1 MKYKIK
7 PSKIVGEL
15 AAPPSKSHTLRA
27 LLFGLMG
34 KGRSTIENYLISP
47 DTTAM
52 VEAIKK
58 FGAEVQFIGDRIE
71 VIGVDTKLQRP
82 SDVIQSGN
90 SGLVLRLISGLS
102 ALLDCY
108 VVITGD
114 ESIRSRRPI
123 KPLLDTFTS
132 QNVFAESSRLNG
144 YAPVIIKGPMKP
156 GVMAIEGSDSQPVSA
171 LLIATSFMKG
181 PSEIYVMN
189 PGEKPWVDVTLDWLK
204 MIGSEVINCDYRHY
218 KIKGK
223 TSYPG
228 FSVSIPGDFS
238 SAAYS
243 IGASIVTK
251 GKMRVDGLSMT
262 DSQSDKNFIDVL
274 KKMGARIKW
283 IPEEYAIEVDGKGQI
298 AGKEIDIN
306 CCIDMTPLLAV
317 IGCFANTPTVIH
329 GGEIARFKE
338 SDRIASITKELR
350 KMGAN
355 IEEKEDGM
363 VIYPSKLKGAKLES
377 HGDHRIA
384 LSLIVAAFGAEGDSE
399 IEGVECIAKTYPTF
413 LCDFCLM
420 GGRIE

>member
-1 MKYKIK
+1 
-7 PSKIVGEL
+7 
-15 AAPPSKSHTLRA
+15 
-27 LLFGLMG
+27 
-34 KGRSTIENYLISP
+34 
-47 DTTAM
+47 M

-58 FGAEVQFIGDRIE
+58 FGAQVHFVDDHIE
-71 VIGVDTKLQRP
+71 VIGVDTKLERP
-82 SDVIQSGN
+82 YDVIQSGN
-90 SGLVLRLISGLS
+90 SGLVLRLISGIS

-156 GVMAIEGSDSQPVSA
+156 GVMAIEGGDSQPVSA
-171 LLIATSFMKG
+171 LLIATSFMRG
-181 PSEIYVMN
+181 ASEIYVMN
-189 PGEKPWVDVTLDWLK
+189 PGEKPWIDVTLDWLK
-204 MIGSEVINCDYRHY
+204 MVGAEIENCDYRHY
-218 KIKGK
+218 KIRGK
-223 TSYPG
+223 TSYEG
-228 FSVSIPGDFS
+228 FSVAIPGDFS

-243 IGASIVTK
+243 IGASIVTR
-251 GKMRVDGLSMT
+251 GNVRVDGLSMK
-262 DSQSDKNFIDVL
+262 DSQSDKNFIEVL

-283 IPEEYAIEVDGKGQI
+283 IPEEYAIEVDGKGEI
-298 AGKEIDIN
+298 FGREIDVN

-317 IGCFANTPTVIH
+317 IGCFASSRTTIY
-329 GGEIARFKE
+329 GAKIARFKE

-355 IEEKEDGM
+355 IEEREDGM
-363 VIYPSKLKGAKLES
+363 IIYPCKLKGAKLES

-384 LSLIVAAFGAEGDSE
+384 LSLIIAAFGAEGESE
-399 IEGVECIAKTYPTF
+399 IQGVECIAKTYPTF